1 MAEPADSDN
10 QLSNRNYPVQ
20 QGSVSIREKRMLLQN
35 QNLGSITVYHIMIIM
50 ARITTIISV
59 VAFIVAVAALI
70 KWS

>member
-10 QLSNRNYPVQ
+10 QLSNRNHPVQ
-20 QGSVSIREKRMLLQN
+20 QGSVSIREKRMLLPN